1 MEQNDIWKAKTFS
14 EKRPF
19 GRLRRRWKDIM
30 LDLKEVGCVSMDWID
45 LVQDKDSWRALVKEV
60 MNPCVP

>member
-1 MEQNDIWKAKTFS
+1 
-14 EKRPF
+14 
-19 GRLRRRWKDIM
+19 M